1 MHLLELIR
9 SHAQSIPALAKFAIG
24 MALIVCV
31 PPLCRRVRLP
41 AVVGLFVAGIVAG
54 PHVLGILQKHAPVA
68 DFMGDLGKLLL
79 MFFAGLE
86 TDLVLFRKSKNR
98 TMIFGLLTTTI
109 PLVLGTAVGFLF
121 GYQTIAAVVIGSL
134 LASHT
139 LLSNPIITQLGLNRL
154 EPMVVTN
161 GATVISDTLSL
172 LVFALCVPTFEK
184 GFSFRTFGLQVIEI
198 AIFVPLVLIGLRRVG
213 AFILR
218 RVEHDENAYFL
229 LMLAIVAL
237 AGLGADAINL
247 PGIVGS
253 FLAGLA
259 VNGAVHEKPAR
270 EKLEFFGNAIFIPV
284 FFVVTGALIDP
295 KEMIYSITHDYVLI
309 GAVVGALLLG
319 KFIAAQIAGKA
330 FGYSS
335 NARLTVWA
343 LTLPQVA
350 ATLAATLVAYDTY
363 NSAQQRLLDS
373 RVLNV
378 VLVLMLTT
386 SILGP
391 VLTAYFGARLKESE
405 SVPKPES
412 GCEGGDTPLSQ
423 AA

>member
-24 MALIVCV
+24 MAIIVCV
-31 PPLCRRVRLP
+31 PPLCRRARLP
-41 AVVGLFVAGIVAG
+41 SVVGLFLAGIVVG
-54 PHVLGILQKHAPVA
+54 PHGLSMLGKHAPVA
-68 DFMGDLGKLLL
+68 DFFGDLGKLLL

-86 TDLVLFRKSKNR
+86 TDLVLFRKARNR
-98 TMIFGLLTTTI
+98 TIVFGLLTTTL
-109 PLVLGTAVGFLF
+109 PLILGTAVGFLF
-121 GYQTIAAVVIGSL
+121 GYQTVAAIVLGSL

-139 LLSNPIITQLGLNRL
+139 LLSNPIIAQLGLNRL
-154 EPMVVTN
+154 EPMAVTN
-161 GATVISDTLSL
+161 GATLISDTLSL

-184 GFSFRTFGLQVIEI
+184 GFSFSNFAVQVLEI
-198 AIFVPLVLIGLRRVG
+198 GIFVPLVLFGLSRVG
-213 AFILR
+213 AYFLR
-218 RVEHDENAYFL
+218 RIEHDETAYFL
-229 LMLAIVAL
+229 LMLGIVAL
-237 AGLGADAINL
+237 AGLAADAINL

-259 VNGAVHEKPAR
+259 VNGAVHDKPAR
-270 EKLEFFGNAIFIPV
+270 EKLEFFGNSLFIPI
-284 FFVVTGALIDP
+284 FFVVTGTLIDP
-295 KEMIYSITHDYVLI
+295 SAMIYSITHDYALI

-319 KFIAAQIAGKA
+319 KFIASQIAGKA

-335 NARLTVWA
+335 IARFTVWA

-363 NSAQQRLLDS
+363 NAAHQRLLDS

-391 VLTAYFGARLKESE
+391 VLTAYFGGRLKASE
-405 SVPKPES
+405 SASKPES
-412 GCEGGDTPLSQ
+412 GREGLPPLSE

>member
-9 SHAQSIPALAKFAIG
+9 AHAQSLPTLAKFAIG
-24 MALIVCV
+24 MAVILCV
-31 PPLCRRVRLP
+31 PSFCRRVRLP
-41 AVVGLFVAGIVAG
+41 AVVGLLLVGIVVG
-54 PHVLGILQKHAPVA
+54 PHGFSMLGKHAPVA
-68 DFMGDLGKLLL
+68 DFFGELGKLLL

-86 TDLVLFRKSKNR
+86 TDLALFRKARNR
-98 TMIFGLLTTTI
+98 TIIFGVLTTSI
-109 PLVLGTAVGFLF
+109 PLVLGTTVGFLF
-121 GYQTIAAVVIGSL
+121 GYQAVAAVVLGSL

-139 LLSNPIITQLGLNRL
+139 LLSNPIINEMGLNRL
-154 EPMVVTN
+154 EPMAVTN

-172 LVFALCVPTFEK
+172 MVFALCVPTFEK
-184 GFSFRTFGLQVIEI
+184 GFSLTSFAVQVGEI
-198 AIFVPLVLIGLRRVG
+198 AVFVPLILIGLSRVG
-213 AFILR
+213 AFFLR
-218 RVEHDENAYFL
+218 KLEHDENAHFL
-229 LMLAIVAL
+229 LMLGIVAL

-259 VNGAVHEKPAR
+259 VNGAVRDKPAK
-270 EKLEFFGNAIFIPV
+270 EKLEFFGNVLFVPI

-295 KEMIYSITHDYVLI
+295 RETLHSITHDYILI
-309 GAVVGALLLG
+309 AAVIGALLLG
-319 KFIAAQIAGKA
+319 KFIAAEIAGRA

-335 NARLTVWA
+335 TARLTVWA

-350 ATLAATLVAYDTY
+350 ATLAATLVAYDTF
-363 NSAQQRLLDS
+363 NAEHQRLLDS

-391 VLTAYFGARLKESE
+391 ILTAHFGARLKESE
-405 SVPKPES
+405 LAEK
-412 GCEGGDTPLSQ
+412 T
-423 AA
+423 

>member
-24 MALIVCV
+24 MAVIVCV
-31 PPLCRRVRLP
+31 PPLCRRMRLP
-41 AVVGLFVAGIVAG
+41 SVVGLFLAGVVAG
-54 PHVLGILQKHAPVA
+54 PHGLSLLGRHAPVA
-68 DFMGDLGKLLL
+68 DFFGDLGKLLL

-86 TDLVLFRKSKNR
+86 TDLVLFRKSRNR

-121 GYQTIAAVVIGSL
+121 HYQMVAAVVIGSL

-139 LLSNPIITQLGLNRL
+139 LLSNPIIAQLGLNRL
-154 EPMVVTN
+154 EPMAVAN
-161 GATVISDTLSL
+161 GATLISDTLSL

-184 GFSFRTFGLQVIEI
+184 GFSFSSFAVQVIEI
-198 AIFVPLVLIGLRRVG
+198 AVFVPLVLIGLSRLG
-213 AFILR
+213 AWLLR
-218 RVEHDENAYFL
+218 RLEHDENAYFL
-229 LMLAIVAL
+229 LMLAIVAV

-259 VNGAVHEKPAR
+259 VNEAVREKPAK
-270 EKLEFFGNAIFIPV
+270 EKLEFFGNSLFIPL

-295 KEMIYSITHDYVLI
+295 SEMLYSITHDYALI

-363 NSAQQRLLDS
+363 NAAHQRLLDS

-378 VLVLMLTT
+378 VLVLMLST

-391 VLTAYFGARLKESE
+391 VLTEYFGGRLKAESA
-405 SVPKPES
+405 P
-412 GCEGGDTPLSQ
+412 
-423 AA
+423 

>member
-1 MHLLELIR
+1 MYFLEWIR
-9 SHAQSIPALAKFAIG
+9 SHAAAMPQLAKFAIG

-41 AVVGLFVAGIVAG
+41 AVVGLFVAGIVVG
-54 PHVLGILQKHAPVA
+54 PHGLSMLGKHAPVA
-68 DFMGDLGKLLL
+68 DFFGDLGKLLL

-86 TDLVLFRKSKNR
+86 TDLVLFRKARNR
-98 TMIFGLLTTTI
+98 TIVFGILTTSL
-109 PLVLGTAVGFLF
+109 PLILGTAVGFLF
-121 GYQTIAAVVIGSL
+121 GYQAVAAVVLGSL

-139 LLSNPIITQLGLNRL
+139 LLSSPIITQLGLNRL
-154 EPMVVTN
+154 EPMAVTT
-161 GATVISDTLSL
+161 GATLISDTLSL

-184 GFSFRTFGLQVIEI
+184 GFSFTSFAVQVIEI
-198 AIFVPLVLIGLRRVG
+198 AIFVPLILFGLSRVG
-213 AFILR
+213 AYFLPR
-218 RVEHDENAYFL
+218 FEHDETAYFL
-229 LMLAIVAL
+229 LMLGIVAL
-237 AGLGADAINL
+237 AGFGADAINL

-259 VNGAVHEKPAR
+259 VNEAVRDKPAK
-270 EKLEFFGNAIFIPV
+270 EKLEFFGNSLFIPV
-284 FFVVTGALIDP
+284 FFVVTGTLIDP
-295 KEMIYSITHDYVLI
+295 GEMIYSIAHDYALI

-319 KFIAAQIAGKA
+319 KFIAAQVAGKA

-335 NARLTVWA
+335 IARLTVWA

-363 NSAQQRLLDS
+363 NAAHQRLLDS

-391 VLTAYFGARLKESE
+391 VLTAFFGARLKASE
-405 SVPKPES
+405 FARKPES
-412 GCEGGDTPLSQ
+412 GNEGLPPLAE

>member
-1 MHLLELIR
+1 
-9 SHAQSIPALAKFAIG
+9 
-24 MALIVCV
+24 
-31 PPLCRRVRLP
+31 
-41 AVVGLFVAGIVAG
+41 
-54 PHVLGILQKHAPVA
+54 
-68 DFMGDLGKLLL
+68 

-86 TDLVLFRKSKNR
+86 TDLVLFRKARNR
-98 TMIFGLLTTTI
+98 TMIFGLLTTTL
-109 PLVLGTAVGFLF
+109 PLILGTAVGFLF
-121 GYQTIAAVVIGSL
+121 GYQAVAAVVIGSL

-139 LLSNPIITQLGLNRL
+139 LLSNTIVNQLGLNRL
-154 EPMVVTN
+154 EPMTVTN
-161 GATVISDTLSL
+161 GATVISDSLSL

-184 GFSFRTFGLQVIEI
+184 GFSFTSFAVQVIEI
-198 AIFVPLVLIGLRRVG
+198 AIFVPLILVGLSRVG
-213 AFILR
+213 AYFLR
-218 RVEHDENAYFL
+218 RFEQDEPAYFL
-229 LMLAIVAL
+229 LMLTIVAL

-259 VNGAVHEKPAR
+259 VNEAVREKPAK
-270 EKLEFFGNAIFIPV
+270 EKLEFFGNAIFIPI

-319 KFIAAQIAGKA
+319 EFIAAQIAGKA

-335 NARLTVWA
+335 TARLTVWG

-350 ATLAATLVAYDTY
+350 ATLAATLVAYNTY
-363 NSAQQRLLDS
+363 NAAHQRLLDN
-373 RVLNV
+373 RMLNV

-391 VLTAYFGARLKESE
+391 VLTAYFGERLKKSE
-405 SVPKPES
+405 AAAKHES
-412 GCEGGDTPLSQ
+412 GDEGLPPLEE

>member
-1 MHLLELIR
+1 MHLLDLIR
-9 SHAQSIPALAKFAIG
+9 SHAGSVPSLAKFAIG
-24 MALIVCV
+24 MAVIMCV

-41 AVVGLFVAGIVAG
+41 SVVGLFFAGIVAG
-54 PHVLGILQKHAPVA
+54 PHGLSILGKHAPVA
-68 DFMGDLGKLLL
+68 DFFGDLGKLLL

-86 TDLVLFRKSKNR
+86 TDLVLFRKARNR

-121 GYQTIAAVVIGSL
+121 GYQTVAAVVIGSL

-154 EPMVVTN
+154 EPMTVTN

-184 GFSFRTFGLQVIEI
+184 GFSFTSFAVQVIEI
-198 AIFVPLVLIGLRRVG
+198 GIFVPLILFGLSRVG
-213 AFILR
+213 AHFLR
-218 RVEHDENAYFL
+218 RFEHDETAYFL
-229 LMLAIVAL
+229 LMLGIVAL

-259 VNGAVHEKPAR
+259 VNEAARDKPAK
-270 EKLEFFGNAIFIPV
+270 EKLEFFGNAIFIPI

-335 NARLTVWA
+335 IARLTVWA

-363 NSAQQRLLDS
+363 NTTHQRLLDS

-378 VLVLMLTT
+378 VLVLMLST

-391 VLTAYFGARLKESE
+391 VLTAYFGARLKARE
-405 SVPKPES
+405 SVRKPES
-412 GCEGGDTPLSQ
+412 GSEGLPPLAE